1 MLAASRADAD
11 NATPN
16 ADDYYNNRSKMLKN
30 EEEKARNANKPV
42 NGSNSNGSNSNGSN
56 SNNNNGNN
64 GKSTSRPGI
73 CPFLNFLLWKNM

>member
-42 NGSNSNGSNSNGSN
+42 NGSNSNGSNGSN
-56 SNNNNGNN
+56 SNGNN

-73 CPFLNFLLWKNM
+73 YPFLNFLLWKNM

>member
-42 NGSNSNGSNSNGSN
+42 NGSNSNGSNSN
-56 SNNNNGNN
+56 NNNGNS

-73 CPFLNFLLWKNM
+73 YPFLNFLVRKNM